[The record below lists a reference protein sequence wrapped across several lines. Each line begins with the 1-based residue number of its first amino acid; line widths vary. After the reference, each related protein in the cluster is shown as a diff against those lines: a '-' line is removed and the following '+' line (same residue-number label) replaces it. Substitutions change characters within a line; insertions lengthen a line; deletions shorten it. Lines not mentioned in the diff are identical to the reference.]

1 MTRGSSG
8 PAAAP
13 LAIVGPTASGKTAL
27 SIPVA
32 EALGA
37 EIVNIDSTL
46 VFRGMD
52 AWTGKPTA
60 EDRRRVR
67 HHLLDE
73 VDPVGPFSVAEFQR
87 RAGRALD
94 DIRSRGL
101 PALLVG
107 GSGLY
112 YRAVVDGLEFPPTDP
127 ATRAALDREAS
138 GGGGERLYRRLAEL
152 DPSAARKIEPANVR
166 RTVRALEVL
175 AVTGRRF
182 SDFAAAWERFE
193 PERVRAAGLEV
204 PREVLH
210 ERIDRRAHDGLSALL
225 AETRVLLERGSG
237 PFLRTAHVIGY
248 AEAAACLDGK
258 LSEDEAV
265 ARIARRDREL
275 ARRQR
280 AWFRRDPRIRW
291 FEAGGDD
298 PGDLVGAVASYLG
311 GALAQ
316 VGAEA

>member
-37 EIVNIDSTL
+37 EIVSIDSTL

-87 RAGRALD
+87 RATRALA

-112 YRAVVDGLEFPPTDP
+112 YRAIVDGLEFPPTDP
-127 ATRAALDREAS
+127 ATRAALAREAS
-138 GGGGERLYRRLAEL
+138 GGGGDRLYRRLAGL
-152 DPSAARKIEPANVR
+152 DPPAARKIDPANVR
-166 RTVRALEVL
+166 RTVRALEVVAL
-175 AVTGRRF
+175 TGRRF

-193 PERVRAAGLEV
+193 PGRVRAAGLEV
-204 PREVLH
+204 RREVLH
-210 ERIDRRAHDGLSALL
+210 ARIDHRARLGLPALL
-225 AETRVLLERGSG
+225 AETRALLDRGCG

-291 FEAGGDD
+291 FEAGDDD
-298 PGDLVGAVASYLG
+298 PDDLVRVVTSYLG
-311 GALAQ
+311 GALAE